1 MLTAENWNKEKT
13 LLEMLV
19 NTQAEN
25 LTKCQ
30 QITG

>member
-13 LLEMLV
+13 LQEMLA